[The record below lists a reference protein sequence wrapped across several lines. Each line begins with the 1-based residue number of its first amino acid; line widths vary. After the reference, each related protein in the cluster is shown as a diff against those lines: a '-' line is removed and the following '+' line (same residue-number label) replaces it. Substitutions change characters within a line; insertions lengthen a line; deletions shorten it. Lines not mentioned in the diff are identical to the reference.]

1 MEGGMLFRIL
11 GWTFFLAAFLSA
23 AGREAPW
30 QAGSVYTSLEDKACK
45 VETPSGDEEPS
56 EAICPGVM
64 GYALK
69 KSFADA
75 RENLAVL
82 DPSGREHDL
91 RFTELISAGFSSLG
105 PRAEWRM
112 LAAGGAKVPAAL
124 IVAFS
129 AQAED
134 GSIKEYRAVSKITST
149 AICLVAVIPPHSE
162 QHGHAR
168 EAADKA
174 AASKCMEPGTR

>member
-1 MEGGMLFRIL
+1 MFRIL
-11 GWTFFLAAFLSA
+11 RWNLILAAVLSA
-23 AGREAPW
+23 AGRQVAWHAETA
-30 QAGSVYTSLEDKACK
+30 YTSLENKSCK
-45 VETPSGDEEPS
+45 VETPPEDEEPS
-56 EAICPGVM
+56 VAICPGVM

-69 KSFADA
+69 VSFADA
-75 RENLAVL
+75 RENLAVI
-82 DPSGREHDL
+82 DPSGGEHDL
-91 RFTELISAGFSSLG
+91 RLPELISAGFSTLG

-124 IVAFS
+124 IVVFS

-134 GSIKEYRAVSKITST
+134 GSMKEYRAVSKISPEG
-149 AICLVAVIPPHSE
+149 ICLVAVIPPHSE

-174 AASKCMEPGTR
+174 AASKCLESAPR